1 MKVDLSLVFNA
12 SRHNAY
18 VDASLPNTDD
28 NTASGLVSSSPS
40 SALDSDKGVASRR
53 QANCSAIDERQQT
66 ELGSIKSSRR
76 IVLDFWRQGKPTSVN
91 TQKVVGRIHLRRRC
105 FSELWVG
112 VKDKM
117 TGSRRVILR
126 RLSMAGHS
134 SGSSSSHK
142 EERDS
147 RSQVTSTTTT
157 DASSSEAPTVTFSKS
172 SVTDA
177 NRTSRR
183 PRLYCGLMAP
193 DDSGK
198 PVKASDYE
206 RITVDTPSMGNVSMR
221 RLSFSNRQMVRSQ
234 HKAEAEGTLFL
245 VTNRKSWS
253 LYYVLLRM
261 SSYRFWTT
269 VIFVQAALVLTGFII
284 FSAIHQPKGN
294 AMLLGLDVNS
304 LAVGDVECVAM
315 FGDATW
321 GCRAV
326 AAVLSLA
333 SLVVSLFVGGVIV
346 VRLSRVVAKH
356 RFEFSKNAVIQD
368 GELVVRFFSNR
379 PSMVIMPT
387 FRLEYFDMHGRARP
401 LALINGGS
409 ICFMHDAV
417 LYIRHDIREGPFA
430 DPRW

>member
-1 MKVDLSLVFNA
+1 
-12 SRHNAY
+12 
-18 VDASLPNTDD
+18 
-28 NTASGLVSSSPS
+28 
-40 SALDSDKGVASRR
+40 
-53 QANCSAIDERQQT
+53 
-66 ELGSIKSSRR
+66 
-76 IVLDFWRQGKPTSVN
+76 
-91 TQKVVGRIHLRRRC
+91 
-105 FSELWVG
+105 
-112 VKDKM
+112 M
-117 TGSRRVILR
+117 TGSRRVVLR
-126 RLSMAGHS
+126 RLSMVTQS

-147 RSQVTSTTTT
+147 RSRATSRTT
-157 DASSSEAPTVTFSKS
+157 DVSSSETTAVNFSES
-172 SVTDA
+172 DA
-177 NRTSRR
+177 SDASRKPHR
-183 PRLYCGLMAP
+183 PRLNCGVMAP

-198 PVKASDYE
+198 PVKASDFE
-206 RITVDTPSMGNVSMR
+206 RVTVDTPAMGKVSLR
-221 RLSFSNRQMVRSQ
+221 KLSFSNRQMVRSQ
-234 HKAEAEGTLFL
+234 HKVAAEGTLFL

-261 SSYRFWTT
+261 SSNRFWTT
-269 VIFVQAALVLTGFII
+269 VLLVQAALVLTGFII
-284 FSAIHQPKGN
+284 FSAIRQPKGN

-346 VRLSRVVAKH
+346 VRLSRAVAKH
-356 RFEFSKNAVIQD
+356 RFEFSKTAVIQD
-368 GELVVRFFSNR
+368 GELIVRFFSNR

-409 ICFMHDAV
+409 ICFMHDAA

-430 DPRW
+430 DPRWSVVCLGSRASKARRVPQAGGCQESARQRHGLRRAACAGCMRLCAVPHMQHPRQRRLCRCHYARENRHRRRRTENSALLRHATAQ